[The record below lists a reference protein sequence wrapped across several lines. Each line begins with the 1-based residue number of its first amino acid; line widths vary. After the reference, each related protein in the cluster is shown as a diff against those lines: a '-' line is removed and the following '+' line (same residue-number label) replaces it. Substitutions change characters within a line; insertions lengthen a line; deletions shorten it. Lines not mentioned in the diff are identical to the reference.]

1 MLMRTFV
8 VLVVVCAG
16 VGGAAVAGQDPA
28 PALSSGASAVAV
40 SPDAYRLAAG
50 DGIQIRFLHN
60 PELAEEVQIRPDG
73 SVSLQAVGDVKVSGL
88 TVDEVVERLD
98 RTYRSILKN
107 PAVTVQ
113 IRQFANNRI
122 FVGGEVTRPGM
133 LPLVGFQT
141 ALGAITEAG
150 GFRGSANR
158 DGVIVIRR
166 GERELPHVVRL
177 STRPQGGEPS
187 DVASFALQPLDVVLV
202 PESGIARANRAVDQ
216 YVRQMI
222 PGVLTGGFTYLFND
236 ASLGLR

>member
-1 MLMRTFV
+1 MGILV
-8 VLVVVCAG
+8 VLLLLGIEGFAG
-16 VGGAAVAGQDPA
+16 TALAAQDPA
-28 PALSSGASAVAV
+28 RPAATNTLAVAV
-40 SPDAYRLAAG
+40 PPEAYRLAAG

-73 SVSLQAVGDVKVSGL
+73 HISLRGVGEMKVSGY
-88 TVDEVVERLD
+88 TVDEVVARMDEA
-98 RTYRSILKN
+98 YRSILKN
-107 PAVTVQ
+107 PDVTVQ

-133 LPLVGFQT
+133 LPLNGFQT

-166 GERELPHVVRL
+166 GEREVPHVLRL
-177 STRPQGGEPS
+177 SAKPRGGEPS

-236 ASLGLR
+236 AALGLR